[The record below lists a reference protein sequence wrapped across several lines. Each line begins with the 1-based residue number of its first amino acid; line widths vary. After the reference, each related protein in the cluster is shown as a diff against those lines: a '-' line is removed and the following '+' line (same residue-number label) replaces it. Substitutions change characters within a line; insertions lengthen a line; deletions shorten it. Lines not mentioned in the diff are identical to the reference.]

1 MATIS
6 IDESTRKKLLSIAA
20 DLQKE
25 YGERVDF
32 DRVIDYLTESYESRQ
47 RRPELWNRFT
57 QPIPG
62 VKFDEAYDELMRE
75 RRRDERS
82 LQRKLKR

>member
-32 DRVIDYLTESYESRQ
+32 DRVISYLTESYASKQ
-47 RRPELWNRFT
+47 RRPEVWDLFT
-57 QPIPG
+57 QPVPG
-62 VKFDEAYDELMRE
+62 VKFDEAYKEMMAERE
-75 RRRDERS
+75 RDEKS
-82 LQRKLKR
+82 LKRKLRQ

>member
-32 DRVIDYLTESYESRQ
+32 DRVIDYLTESYESKKPRLEYWDQ
-47 RRPELWNRFT
+47 FT
-57 QPIPG
+57 KGISG
-62 VKFDEAYDELMRE
+62 VKFEDAYRELMRE

-82 LQRKLKR
+82 LQRKLRR